1 MDKKILTVVGIIF
14 LFLGTCV
21 APSIATENVRKLSI
35 PISNGNTLYVG
46 GSGEG
51 NYTNIQDA
59 IDNATDGDT
68 VYVYSG
74 IYYENVFVNKLI
86 MLIGEDKDY
95 TIIDCLGIGYGIT
108 VQGDMIYIGDFS
120 IRNCHYGCMGIIAYS
135 SGNLLIENCNV
146 YKNGESGIE
155 LHFDCHDIIINNC
168 SIYNNENKGLSIHG
182 CHDIIVNNC
191 NIYDNELLGIGISES
206 QNITIA
212 ECNIDNS
219 SGNSIVAYSSHN
231 VAITDNIISNS
242 SIGIYLLISNN
253 NDISRNSFFNN
264 GLFVES
270 SNNNN
275 VNNNIV
281 NGMPLVYLEDETDYV
296 IDYEVGQIILV
307 NCDNIVAENLDL
319 SNTSVGIELFETYYS
334 AIKNIE
340 CSNNY
345 YGICVY
351 NSSDNII
358 TGNNILNNDNG
369 VYLHSDSFKNK
380 ICHNNFIDN
389 IENAYDKGKN
399 IWDDRKYGNYWS
411 DYKERYPNSKPKI
424 LRPWIWN
431 ISYKIPGQVD
441 NKDNCPLVSQWPK
454 TRIKNIQHQTLANP
468 ILHLLFERFLLLERL
483 FRLIRY

>member
-1 MDKKILTVVGIIF
+1 MDKKILIVVGITF

-21 APSIATENVRKLSI
+21 APSIAIENVRKLSM
-35 PISNGNTLYVG
+35 PISDGNTLYVG

-51 NYTNIQDA
+51 NYTKIQDA
-59 IDNATDGDT
+59 IDNGSDGDT
-68 VYVYSG
+68 VFVYSG

-86 MLIGEDKDY
+86 VLIGENKDY
-95 TIIDCLGIGYGIT
+95 TIIDCKGIGYGIT
-108 VQGDMIYIGDFS
+108 VQGDMLYIGDFS

-135 SGNLLIENCNV
+135 SGNLLIENCNI
-146 YKNGESGIE
+146 YKNSESGIE

-168 SIYNNENKGLSIHG
+168 SLYNNENKGLSIYG

-191 NIYDNELLGIGISES
+191 FIYDNELQGIGISES

-219 SGNSIVAYSSHN
+219 SGKSIVAYSSNN

-270 SNNNN
+270 SYDNN
-275 VNNNIV
+275 VKNNIV

-296 IDYEVGQIILV
+296 IDYEIGQIILV
-307 NCDNIVAENLDL
+307 NCDNILAENLNL
-319 SNTSVGIELFETYYS
+319 SNTSVGIELFETYDS
-334 AIKNIE
+334 AIKNSK

-345 YGICVY
+345 YGIYVY
-351 NSSDNII
+351 NSSDNILI
-358 TGNNILNNDNG
+358 GNNILNNDNG
-369 VYLHSDSFKNK
+369 IYLHSDSFKNK
-380 ICHNNFIDN
+380 IYHNNFIDN

-399 IWDDRKYGNYWS
+399 IWDDWKYGNYWS

-431 ISYKIPGQVD
+431 ISYAIPGQID
-441 NKDNCPLVSQWPK
+441 NKDNCPLVNQWPK
-454 TRIKNIQHQTLANP
+454 TRTKNIQHQTIAHL
-468 ILHLLFERFLLLERL
+468 ILHLLFARFLLLERL
-483 FRLIRY
+483 FGLIRY